1 METKFKIGARVRQ
14 NNVPLS
20 LPNPILI
27 VKGIREKQGI
37 LCYYLEDEMPYS
49 NFNFYTPVDA
59 GNLELVD

>member
-14 NNVPLS
+14 NNVPSS

-37 LCYYLEDEMPYS
+37 LCYYLVDEMPYS
-49 NFNFYTPVDA
+49 NFEVSIPVDS
-59 GNLELVD
+59 GVLELVD